1 MSFLRPYRHPLLFA
15 LFAAAVLMMS
25 AWLRPDLHR
34 DTTTS
39 ARLIVSGDD
48 PIVSARDVL
57 LRSLDALANGNASEQ
72 ALYSDDGV
80 LLEWTDA
87 FRPKFPGDDFRPL
100 GEGLHLLKTGQSTTF
115 TYVDSTADGNRWFQ
129 GESYPLMDGPNRLH
143 RSPVDG
149 VALHFGTD
157 APQGLSVRIDSLEWR
172 GVRIAYLLTDS
183 VNSSITRVSTGDGF
197 RWMWSAFATMTLLV
211 VFLWMRRLTTARYAA
226 LPTILL
232 LAILPEWTIR
242 FGFLHRSMGLLGIH
256 GNASDLMVLWVS
268 ALSYAAAAL
277 LLSQVL
283 LQVKR
288 LYGFRWYPR
297 TIGFSIAYGALGGFS
312 LIGLARQIH
321 RISIN
326 GSFQV
331 LGIDIL
337 PDTSTLSLYF
347 GAALLTAALFLV
359 LALVGWFL
367 MNTETDQIRWMHG
380 FSLVGFMYSLA
391 VGYSVTA
398 SADIRLFMVSTAAGL
413 VLYALAFWMHRSPQ
427 LFRPLSPFR
436 QLFLVTIMV
445 STFLYPIFQMA
456 TQRQYDQG
464 LTELAVQTARD
475 GIATNHGFGLQSP
488 YRISLYED
496 GERIE
501 KTGDYV
507 SGQFNDR
514 TRLFPGY
521 RTLEDGE
528 RMHREVDGPFFLYQ
542 EIAVRNGPLVAV
554 VSARMQ
560 NGYNHMFSFVR
571 LIFLLLGLSL
581 VLYPAL
587 RLVTG
592 NQIALFRGRE
602 RFEYRILDTYIIT
615 SFLFLLVLVVL
626 SRQIIVNQSSA
637 RVELDLI
644 NTLEILADRIDTL
657 QDADLDYFLYE
668 EGRLTD
674 FSEVYQFEGHLPT
687 PLIPQSVYQTLY
699 QNGQDR
705 GVYRSESPIGTL
717 TVVFKKID
725 DRTVLAIPANLNAN
739 KYMDEIL
746 QSTNFTIIVYLVIF
760 GLFIG
765 GTVLISREMM
775 HPIHEF
781 RSGLQRIAAGQL
793 DTLIPVTS
801 KDEIGELAN
810 AYNLMVFKLKDLQD
824 ELADKERQTAWA
836 EMARQVA
843 HEIKNPLTPMKLSI
857 QHLYQQI
864 QYGDK
869 TMDEVKPMIT
879 KISETL
885 IREIDSLNNIA
896 NDFSKFAR
904 PITEEFTMV
913 DVNTSVGSIL
923 NLYQHD
929 QRLYLWTDLSE
940 QPLPVFAAPDELKR
954 VLLNLVKNAMEAL
967 PQGGIVVI
975 RTYRFG
981 TDAYVEVIDNGSG
994 IAEDLKSRIFVPNFS
1009 TKNTGTGLGLA
1020 ICKKVIEAHKGRIEF
1035 ASAAG
1040 LGTTFTLRIPLSTE

>member
-1 MSFLRPYRHPLLFA
+1 MSFLRPYRNPLGFA
-15 LFAAAVLMMS
+15 VLAAAVLVIS
-25 AWLRPDLHR
+25 AVFRPDVRIDASSDALT
-34 DTTTS
+34 D
-39 ARLIVSGDD
+39 AQID
-48 PIVSARDVL
+48 PISIARTEMV
-57 LRSLDALANGNASEQ
+57 RALDALDGGESIENGLFTDE
-72 ALYSDDGV
+72 GV
-80 LLEWTDA
+80 LIHWTDA
-87 FRPKFPGDDFRPL
+87 FRPNFPGDEFRHL
-100 GEGLHLLKTGQSTTF
+100 GSGLHLLRTGQSATF
-115 TYVDSTADGNRWFQ
+115 TLIDTTSDGVRWSQ
-129 GESYPLMDGPNRLH
+129 GPTFALMDGPLRFH
-143 RSPVDG
+143 QSPVDG
-149 VALHFGTD
+149 VVLYFGSQ
-157 APQGLSVRIDSLEWR
+157 APLDLRVRVDSIAWR
-172 GVRIAYLLTDS
+172 GAHVAYLVADS
-183 VNSSITRVSTGDGF
+183 TTAHADVLSTGDRF
-197 RWMWSAFATMTLLV
+197 RWVWSAFATASIV
-211 VFLWMRRLTTARYAA
+211 VFLIWLRRLLPSGVASIVSIAMFA
-226 LPTILL
+226 L
-232 LAILPEWTIR
+232 LPEWAIR
-242 FGFLHRSMGLLGIH
+242 FGFVERSL
-256 GNASDLMVLWVS
+256 DLMEISANSADLWILWIR

-283 LQVKR
+283 LRVKR

-297 TIGFSIAYGALGGFS
+297 TIGFSIAYGSLGGFS
-312 LIGLARQIH
+312 LIALSRLIYRVAV
-321 RISIN
+321 S

-337 PDTSTLSLYF
+337 PDSSTLSLYF
-347 GAALLTAALFLV
+347 GAALLTASLFLV

-380 FSLVGFMYSLA
+380 FSGVGFLYSMA
-391 VGYSVTA
+391 VGFSVTA
-398 SADIRLFMVSTAAGL
+398 SSDLRLFVISSMAG
-413 VLYALAFWMHRSPQ
+413 VVIYGLAYWMHQRPHV
-427 LFRPLSPFR
+427 FRQLSPFR

-445 STFLYPIFQMA
+445 STFLYPIFQLA
-456 TQRQYDQG
+456 TQRQYDRG
-464 LTELAVQTARD
+464 LTELAVRTARE
-475 GIATNHGFGLQSP
+475 GITLNHGFGLQSP
-488 YRISLYED
+488 YRISLYEN
-496 GERIE
+496 GQRIE

-521 RTLEDGE
+521 RSLTDEE
-528 RMHREVDGPFFLYQ
+528 RLHRVVDGPFFRYQ
-542 EIAVRNGPLVAV
+542 EIAVKNGALVAV

-560 NGYNHMFSFVR
+560 NGYNHMFSYVR

-581 VLYPAL
+581 LLYPLL

-615 SFLFLLVLVVL
+615 SFIFLVALVVL
-626 SRQIIVNQSSA
+626 SRQIIVTQSSA
-637 RVELDLI
+637 RVELDMI

-657 QDADLDYFLYE
+657 HEVDLDYFVYE

-687 PLIPQSVYQTLY
+687 ALIPQSVYEILY

-725 DRTVLAIPANLNAN
+725 DRTVLAVPANLNAN

-746 QSTNFTIIVYLVIF
+746 QSTNFTIITYLVIF

-765 GTVLISREMM
+765 GTVFISREMM

-864 QYGDK
+864 QFGDK
-869 TMDEVKPMIT
+869 TMEEVKPMIT

-904 PITEEFTMV
+904 PITEEFTVV
-913 DVNTSVGSIL
+913 DVNTSVASIL

-929 QRLYLWTDLSE
+929 ERLYLWTDLSKE
-940 QPLPVFAAPDELKR
+940 PLPVFAAPDELKR

-967 PQGGIVVI
+967 PQGGLVVI
-975 RTYRFG
+975 RSYLYDDNAF
-981 TDAYVEVIDNGSG
+981 VEVIDNGSG

-1020 ICKKVIEAHKGRIEF
+1020 ICKKVIEAHKGGIEF

-1040 LGTTFTLRIPLSTE
+1040 LGTTFTLRIPISTDV

>member
-1 MSFLRPYRHPLLFA
+1 M
-15 LFAAAVLMMS
+15 
-25 AWLRPDLHR
+25 LRPDLSI
-34 DTTTS
+34 DAQS
-39 ARLIVSGDD
+39 ASSEIDAGLD
-48 PIVSARDVL
+48 PIAQARIELV
-57 LRSLDALANGNASEQ
+57 RSIDQLAGGEAYEKAS
-72 ALYSDDGV
+72 YTNTGV
-80 LLEWTDA
+80 LTAWSDS
-87 FRPKFPGDDFRPL
+87 FRPNLPGDELQDL
-100 GEGLHLLKTGQSTTF
+100 GLGLHLLKSGQSATF
-115 TYVDSTADGNRWFQ
+115 TFIDTTNGSVTWFQ
-129 GESYPLMDGPNRLH
+129 GEPTIMMDGPMRFH
-143 RSPVDG
+143 ASPIDG
-149 VALHFGTD
+149 VVLYFG
-157 APQGLSVRIDSLEWR
+157 APAPIHLPLRIDSVAWR
-172 GVRIAYLLTDS
+172 GVHVAYLIAD
-183 VNSSITRVSTGDGF
+183 STGAHKQSVSKGSGF
-197 RWMWSAFATMTLLV
+197 RWLWSAFATFSMV
-211 VFLWMRRLTTARYAA
+211 VFLLWMRFLSPSRLSTPLSILILA
-226 LPTILL
+226 L
-232 LAILPEWTIR
+232 LPEWTIR
-242 FGFLHRSMGLLGIH
+242 FGLIERSLSLLGIQ
-256 GNASDLMVLWVS
+256 GDTEFLWLLWLRAV
-268 ALSYAAAAL
+268 SYAAAAL

-283 LQVKR
+283 LRVKR

-297 TIGFSIAYGALGGFS
+297 TIGFSIVYGSIAGFS
-312 LIGLARQIH
+312 LIGLSRSIY
-321 RISIN
+321 RIAVS
-326 GSFQV
+326 GPFQV

-337 PDTSTLSLYF
+337 PDSSILSLYF
-347 GAALLTAALFLV
+347 GSALLTAALFLV
-359 LALVGWFL
+359 LVLIGWFL

-380 FSLVGFMYSLA
+380 FSAVGFLYSLA
-391 VGYSVTA
+391 VSYSVTA
-398 SADIRLFMVSTAAGL
+398 SMHLSLFVISSLAGL
-413 VLYALAFWMHRSPQ
+413 VIYGLAYWMHVRPQ
-427 LFRPLSPFR
+427 VFRQLSPFR
-436 QLFLVTIMV
+436 QLFLVIIMV
-445 STFLYPIFQMA
+445 STALYPIFQLA
-456 TQRQYDQG
+456 TQQQYDRG
-464 LTELAVQTARD
+464 LTELALRTANE
-475 GIATNHGFGLQSP
+475 GISVNHGFSLQSP

-501 KTGDYV
+501 KTGDYA

-514 TRLFPGY
+514 RRLFPGY
-521 RTLEDGE
+521 LLLTDGE
-528 RMHREVDGPFFLYQ
+528 QMHRVVDGPFFRYQ
-542 EIAVRNGPLVAV
+542 EIAVKNGSLVAV

-560 NGYNHMFSFVR
+560 SGYNHMFSFVR
-571 LIFLLLGLSL
+571 LIFLLLGLAL
-581 VLYPAL
+581 VLYPLL
-587 RLVTG
+587 RLLTG

-615 SFLFLLVLVVL
+615 SFIFLVALVIL
-626 SRQIIVNQSSA
+626 SRQIIVSQSSA

-644 NTLEILADRIDTL
+644 NTLEILADRIDIL
-657 QDADLDYFLYE
+657 HEADLDYFVYE
-668 EGRLTD
+668 QGRLTD

-687 PLIPQSVYQTLY
+687 PLIPQSVHEVLY
-699 QNGQDR
+699 LNGQDR
-705 GVYRSESPIGTL
+705 GVYRRDTPIGTL

-725 DRTVLAIPANLNAN
+725 EQTVLAVPANLNAN

-824 ELADKERQTAWA
+824 ELADKERQTAWS

-864 QYGDK
+864 QFGDK

-904 PITEEFTMV
+904 PITEDFVVV
-913 DVNTSVGSIL
+913 DVNKSIGSIL

-940 QPLPVFAAPDELKR
+940 EPLPVFAAPDELKR

-967 PQGGIVVI
+967 PQGGLVVI
-975 RTYRFG
+975 RSYRFEG
-981 TDAYVEVIDNGSG
+981 SAYIEIIDNGSG

-1020 ICKKVIEAHKGRIEF
+1020 ICKKVIEAHQGRIEF

-1040 LGTTFTLRIPLSTE
+1040 LGTTFTLRIPLSTDA

>member
-1 MSFLRPYRHPLLFA
+1 MIYR
-15 LFAAAVLMMS
+15 
-25 AWLRPDLHR
+25 
-34 DTTTS
+34 
-39 ARLIVSGDD
+39 IGVSG
-48 PIVSARDVL
+48 R
-57 LRSLDALANGNASEQ
+57 
-72 ALYSDDGV
+72 
-80 LLEWTDA
+80 
-87 FRPKFPGDDFRPL
+87 
-100 GEGLHLLKTGQSTTF
+100 
-115 TYVDSTADGNRWFQ
+115 
-129 GESYPLMDGPNRLH
+129 
-143 RSPVDG
+143 
-149 VALHFGTD
+149 
-157 APQGLSVRIDSLEWR
+157 
-172 GVRIAYLLTDS
+172 
-183 VNSSITRVSTGDGF
+183 
-197 RWMWSAFATMTLLV
+197 
-211 VFLWMRRLTTARYAA
+211 
-226 LPTILL
+226 
-232 LAILPEWTIR
+232 
-242 FGFLHRSMGLLGIH
+242 
-256 GNASDLMVLWVS
+256 
-268 ALSYAAAAL
+268 
-277 LLSQVL
+277 
-283 LQVKR
+283 
-288 LYGFRWYPR
+288 
-297 TIGFSIAYGALGGFS
+297 
-312 LIGLARQIH
+312 
-321 RISIN
+321 
-326 GSFQV
+326 FQV

-337 PDTSTLSLYF
+337 PDQGTLALYF

-359 LALVGWFL
+359 LVLVGWFL

-380 FSLVGFMYSLA
+380 SSAAGFLYSLGVGF
-391 VGYSVTA
+391 SVTA
-398 SADIRLFMVSTAAGL
+398 SVDLRLFLIGSLAGVVIYATA
-413 VLYALAFWMHRSPQ
+413 YWMHGRPDI
-427 LFRPLSPFR
+427 FRQLSPFR
-436 QLFLVTIMV
+436 QLFLVAVMV
-445 STFLYPIFQMA
+445 STFLYPVFQLA
-456 TQRQYDQG
+456 TQRQYDRD
-464 LTELAVQTARD
+464 LTELAVRTSRE
-475 GIATNHGFGLQSP
+475 GIDPSLGFGLQSP
-488 YRISLYED
+488 YRISLYEN
-496 GERIE
+496 GVRVE
-501 KTGDYV
+501 KTGDYA

-514 TRLFPGY
+514 TRLFQGY
-521 RTLEDGE
+521 RSLADGE
-528 RMHREVDGPFFLYQ
+528 QIHRVVDGPFFRYQ
-542 EIAVRNGPLVAV
+542 EVASRHGDIVAV

-571 LIFLLLGLSL
+571 LFFLLLGLAL
-581 VLYPAL
+581 LLYPVL
-587 RLVTG
+587 RWITG

-615 SFLFLLVLVVL
+615 SFLFLVVLVVL
-626 SRQIIVNQSSA
+626 SRQIIVTQNAA

-644 NTLEILADRIDTL
+644 NTLDILSDHMDSVSEADI
-657 QDADLDYFLYE
+657 DYFVYE
-668 EGRLTD
+668 GGRLTD
-674 FSEVYQFEGHLPT
+674 FSEVYQFEGLLPT
-687 PLIPQSVYQTLY
+687 PLIPQSVYQILY

-705 GVYRSESPIGTL
+705 GVYRTESPIGPL

-725 DRTVLAIPANLNAN
+725 ERSVLAIPANLNAN

-765 GTVLISREMM
+765 GTMLISREMM

-864 QYGDK
+864 QFGEK

-885 IREIDSLNNIA
+885 ILEIDSLNNIA

-904 PITEEFTMV
+904 PITEEFTRV
-913 DVNTSVGSIL
+913 DVNSSVASIL

-929 QRLYLWTDLSE
+929 QRLYLWTDLSTE
-940 QPLPVFAAPDELKR
+940 PLPVMAAADELKR

-967 PQGGIVVI
+967 PKGGLVVI
-975 RTYRFG
+975 RTYRYDG
-981 TDAYVEVIDNGSG
+981 SAYVEVIDNGSG

-1040 LGTTFTLRIPLSTE
+1040 LGTTFTIRIPLSTDD

>member
-1 MSFLRPYRHPLLFA
+1 
-15 LFAAAVLMMS
+15 
-25 AWLRPDLHR
+25 
-34 DTTTS
+34 
-39 ARLIVSGDD
+39 
-48 PIVSARDVL
+48 
-57 LRSLDALANGNASEQ
+57 
-72 ALYSDDGV
+72 
-80 LLEWTDA
+80 
-87 FRPKFPGDDFRPL
+87 
-100 GEGLHLLKTGQSTTF
+100 
-115 TYVDSTADGNRWFQ
+115 
-129 GESYPLMDGPNRLH
+129 
-143 RSPVDG
+143 
-149 VALHFGTD
+149 
-157 APQGLSVRIDSLEWR
+157 
-172 GVRIAYLLTDS
+172 
-183 VNSSITRVSTGDGF
+183 
-197 RWMWSAFATMTLLV
+197 
-211 VFLWMRRLTTARYAA
+211 
-226 LPTILL
+226 
-232 LAILPEWTIR
+232 
-242 FGFLHRSMGLLGIH
+242 
-256 GNASDLMVLWVS
+256 
-268 ALSYAAAAL
+268 
-277 LLSQVL
+277 
-283 LQVKR
+283 
-288 LYGFRWYPR
+288 
-297 TIGFSIAYGALGGFS
+297 
-312 LIGLARQIH
+312 
-321 RISIN
+321 
-326 GSFQV
+326 
-331 LGIDIL
+331 
-337 PDTSTLSLYF
+337 
-347 GAALLTAALFLV
+347 
-359 LALVGWFL
+359 
-367 MNTETDQIRWMHG
+367 
-380 FSLVGFMYSLA
+380 
-391 VGYSVTA
+391 
-398 SADIRLFMVSTAAGL
+398 
-413 VLYALAFWMHRSPQ
+413 
-427 LFRPLSPFR
+427 
-436 QLFLVTIMV
+436 
-445 STFLYPIFQMA
+445 
-456 TQRQYDQG
+456 
-464 LTELAVQTARD
+464 
-475 GIATNHGFGLQSP
+475 
-488 YRISLYED
+488 
-496 GERIE
+496 
-501 KTGDYV
+501 
-507 SGQFNDR
+507 
-514 TRLFPGY
+514 
-521 RTLEDGE
+521 
-528 RMHREVDGPFFLYQ
+528 
-542 EIAVRNGPLVAV
+542 V

-587 RLVTG
+587 RFVTG

-626 SRQIIVNQSSA
+626 SRQIIVTQSSA

-657 QDADLDYFLYE
+657 PDADLDYFLYK

-864 QYGDK
+864 QFGDK

-913 DVNTSVGSIL
+913 DVNASVGSIL

-975 RTYRFG
+975 RTYRYG

-994 IAEDLKSRIFVPNFS
+994 IAEDLKSRIFIPNFS